1 MTHAEARHALTLGL
15 EKEMTELRR
24 QRPAR
29 RIAEI
34 AFFVALYLPFAIYDG
49 MQKLL
54 GHRLIP

>member
-34 AFFVALYLPFAIYDG
+34 AFFVALWTAGI
-49 MQKLL
+49 LL
-54 GHRLIP
+54 GVTGHVLVP